1 MVNERV
7 AQTNK
12 KGYYHIM
19 NEKEL
24 LEAISLLIGYLT
36 ENDAEE
42 VESSAVEA
50 GLYELRDLL

>member
-1 MVNERV
+1 
-7 AQTNK
+7 
-12 KGYYHIM
+12 M
-19 NEKEL
+19 NEDKL

-36 ENDAEE
+36 ENEAES

>member
-12 KGYYHIM
+12 KGYYNIM
-19 NEKEL
+19 NEKQL

-36 ENDAEE
+36 ENEAEE
-42 VESSAVEA
+42 VESSAVDA
-50 GLYELRDLL
+50 GLMELRDLL